1 MSSEGHDKLNVQI
14 CDEAAQWLVEFRTGD
29 IDPTGRQRFDEWV
42 RTSPEHLRAFIEMT
56 ALWEEAGQ
64 VDARRHF
71 DVETLISQVQAEGN
85 VVPLERRF
93 QEQDEAL
100 ASSTRGRRTRA
111 RWAAAAAVAGLMGVG
126 SLIGLRLLGQPTY
139 TTDVGEQ
146 RSLRLADGST
156 VTLNSRSRVRV
167 EFTDSQRTV
176 ELLEGQALFRVAK
189 SEGRP
194 FIVRADGTAVQAIGT
209 QFDVNRRRDGTI
221 VTVIEGRVAVV
232 AVAHNERPH
241 SEVANHPDSP
251 AGASEA
257 SRAGAPGAGAVGK
270 VLLSAGEQVEIDAGA
285 GTASSQ
291 PKRANVS
298 SATAWTQG
306 QLVLESASLTTVADE
321 FNRYSS
327 RKLVAIDHGVSPL
340 HLSGVFV
347 TDPDFLIHYLRSRPD
362 IEVRETDTE
371 ILIIRNGPG

>member
-1 MSSEGHDKLNVQI
+1 MSSEGRDKLNVQI
-14 CDEAAQWLVEFRTGD
+14 CEEAAQWLVEFRTGD
-29 IDPTGRQRFDEWV
+29 LDPTGRQRFDEWI

-64 VDARRHF
+64 VDARRRF
-71 DVETLISQVQAEGN
+71 DVDTLIAQVHAEGN
-85 VVPLERRF
+85 VVPLERRS
-93 QEQDEAL
+93 EGQDEAGPRPPR
-100 ASSTRGRRTRA
+100 SRRTRA
-111 RWAAAAAVAGLMGVG
+111 RWAAAAAVAGLIGVG

-139 TTDVGEQ
+139 ATDVGEQ
-146 RSLRLADGST
+146 RSLRLSDGST

-176 ELLEGQALFRVAK
+176 ELLEGQALFRIAK

-221 VTVIEGRVAVV
+221 VTVVEGRVAVV
-232 AVAHNERPH
+232 AVADNVRPH
-241 SEVANHPDSP
+241 HDLAIRPDSQ
-251 AGASEA
+251 ADADEA
-257 SRAGAPGAGAVGK
+257 TRAGAPTAGAVGK
-270 VLLSAGEQVEIDAGA
+270 VLLSAGEQIEIDG

-306 QLVLESASLTTVADE
+306 QLVLESALLTQVADE
-321 FNRYSS
+321 FNRYST
-327 RKLVAIDHGVSPL
+327 RKLVAIDHGASPL

-362 IEVRETDTE
+362 IEVRETATE